1 MTTSWRLLGFF
12 PYHTP
17 AFVQAQLA
25 KRNTDD
31 ALNRAAES
39 LRHETVYAGV
49 KMQLQYDQPRKEIA
63 NRFGKGPDGHKTNL
77 YSRETVLE

>member
-1 MTTSWRLLGFF
+1 M
-12 PYHTP
+12 
-17 AFVQAQLA
+17 
-25 KRNTDD
+25 
-31 ALNRAAES
+31 
-39 LRHETVYAGV
+39 YAGV